1 MGLLKTPT
9 DDPGR
14 YPSAGKGGGFASGL
28 HVAVTVG
35 ADLGDRLGAS
45 LVLLGINQK
54 AEVSYG
60 SFSLVGAGAD
70 VRFALARFP
79 DSQGV
84 ARIRIFAHARG
95 AWLITEPHGLF
106 GTTDVLV
113 AAGPGVEYY
122 TRLRHFSVGLA
133 VDGVFALKAKAPG
146 IACVPSLRYTF

>member
-1 MGLLKTPT
+1 MSPIATMSVLIASRPIAPSRAGPSSSIFVLRRTMPSPTP
-9 DDPGR
+9 
-14 YPSAGKGGGFASGL
+14 
-28 HVAVTVG
+28 
-35 ADLGDRLGAS
+35 DRL
-45 LVLLGINQK
+45 
-54 AEVSYG
+54 SY
-60 SFSLVGAGAD
+60 